1 MDDVCAPIARQQNAF
16 TFQNRHTQ
24 AYAYNHSEIL
34 DTAWPYPDHQSIKLS
49 KQTITTIY
57 VRLKVNRFC
66 VVLRYQIHILV
77 ASFIQ
82 STICI
87 RTTIH
92 TQQQH
97 IKRSERRAECL
108 LRFCFFSSL
117 FIALCF
123 VPANS
128 AWAIRKTKQNET
140 YSKGTI
146 QQKTCASYCVY
157 PVYIAQYTE
166 YIPYHLALF
175 HSVASYTFIE
185 QRRLFFSSRVTT
197 ISKKKRNF
205 PIGIP
210 K

>member
-1 MDDVCAPIARQQNAF
+1 MYAQRELEHVFICLFTVNKVSSGFKIKKNTKRITNYSVDDVCAPIARQQNAF

-87 RTTIH
+87 RTTIY

-128 AWAIRKTKQNET
+128 A
-140 YSKGTI
+140 
-146 QQKTCASYCVY
+146 
-157 PVYIAQYTE
+157 
-166 YIPYHLALF
+166 
-175 HSVASYTFIE
+175 
-185 QRRLFFSSRVTT
+185 
-197 ISKKKRNF
+197 
-205 PIGIP
+205 
-210 K
+210 